1 LKKIKDYTDLINES
15 LKFRR
20 SAGLA
25 IVWKGKVLLVHTT
38 GRSFKKGYGIPKGG
52 VEPNENDLE
61 AAVRETFEETGLR
74 IPLDLINKEPNTF
87 VVTSRKHKY
96 NKVVSY
102 FIVELDSLSQ
112 VGLKRSKV
120 PTSQLQVKEVD
131 AARFFNSREAY
142 TVIMKSQIDLL
153 NRLVNKGLLQ

>member
-1 LKKIKDYTDLINES
+1 MKKIKDYTDLINES

-142 TVIMKSQIDLL
+142 TVTMKSQIDLL